1 MSSYTITIA
10 PDDESRATTTL
21 RVEVTGA
28 GARITE
34 LLVRAGTGAGLAPG
48 QLPSVNV
55 EQLLRSIVGQPD
67 EPAFEPDE
75 PAIEAL
81 PTPVALT
88 STADHPAAPDSS
100 VPEAAARAAK
110 KTAAVRGTTP
120 ARTRDAT
127 TRKPARQKASTVRKP
142 APQKTATVRK
152 PVQQKTAQQK
162 MVAVRQPAAGRKATP
177 VKRTDGTGRTT
188 QPVTARSYR
197 RAPQDLGAVFDRVG
211 SVGAVATHYAV
222 PRHTAQSWVRTLR
235 RRQEAGSA

>member
-28 GARITE
+28 GARISE
-34 LLVRAGTGAGLAPG
+34 LLVRAGTGAGLTPG

-67 EPAFEPDE
+67 SPAMEPDE
-75 PAIEAL
+75 PAIEAH

-88 STADHPAAPDSS
+88 STADHTAAPDS
-100 VPEAAARAAK
+100 AAGRAANT
-110 KTAAVRGTTP
+110 TAAVRGPTP

-127 TRKPARQKASTVRKP
+127 RRTPARQKTASTRKPARQKAATARKP
-142 APQKTATVRK
+142 AQEP
-152 PVQQKTAQQK
+152 TAQQK
-162 MVAVRQPAAGRKATP
+162 TVAARQPTAGRKATP
-177 VKRTDGTGRTT
+177 VKRTDGAGRTT
-188 QPVTARSYR
+188 QPATARSYR

-235 RRQEAGSA
+235 RRQEAASA